1 MLPAAMIEET
11 QSDDVFFHRLLST
24 RGIILNMKSSFGTVD
39 GRNVAL
45 PGMYKPCNTLPET
58 NIAPENA
65 WLDDEFPFGFRPM
78 FRGRTVS
85 FR

>member
-1 MLPAAMIEET
+1 
-11 QSDDVFFHRLLST
+11 
-24 RGIILNMKSSFGTVD
+24 MKSSFGTVD

-65 WLDDEFPFGFRPM
+65 WLDDEFPFGFRPI

-85 FR
+85 FREGNIVIMGETWDNLCIVSSRQ